1 MVERDFLLDVDARRT
16 LGTPEGAHAP
26 AEPVTPRLASTVM
39 LLRDDE
45 GPLEVFM
52 LRRVAQMEFAASMH
66 VFPGGGADPRDAEDE
81 LPWAGPTVAEWAELL
96 RTDEADARML
106 VAAAVREIFEET
118 GVLLASPARDPREP
132 ARIDPDEARGLRRA
146 LVAREVGFGQVLLE
160 RHLVLR
166 SDLLRYR
173 AHWITPVVESRRYD
187 TRFFVAAVPAGQD
200 PDGDT
205 TEADQSGW
213 TRPQAL
219 LDAFADGDVM
229 LVPPTIVCLE
239 QLAEVSTV
247 RAALEQDLPIAPV
260 MPEFVISDAGPAMRA
275 SLP

>member
-1 MVERDFLLDVDARRT
+1 MAERDFLLDVDAQRT
-16 LGTPEGAHAP
+16 LAVAGSSRAP

-66 VFPGGGADPRDAEDE
+66 VFPGGGADQRDAQDE
-81 LPWAGPTVAEWAELL
+81 LPWAGPAVEEWAELL
-96 RTDEADARML
+96 GTDEAVARML
-106 VAAAVREIFEET
+106 VAAAVREVFEET
-118 GVLLASPARDPREP
+118 GVLLASPADAEDGLPHLDLDDARE
-132 ARIDPDEARGLRRA
+132 LRRA
-146 LVAREVGFGQVLLE
+146 LVAREIGFGQVLLD
-160 RHLVLR
+160 RQLVLR

-173 AHWITPVVESRRYD
+173 AHWVTPVVEPRRYD

-205 TEADQSGW
+205 SEADQSGW

-219 LDAFADGDVM
+219 LDAFADGEAM
-229 LVPPTIVCLE
+229 LMPPTIVCLE
-239 QLAEVSTV
+239 QLADVSTV
-247 RAALEQDLPIAPV
+247 RTALEQDLPIASV
-260 MPEFVISDAGPAMRA
+260 TPEFVISDAGPAMRA

>member
-66 VFPGGGADPRDAEDE
+66 VFPGGATDQRDAEDE
-81 LPWAGPTVAEWAELL
+81 LPWAGPAVEEWAELL
-96 RTDEADARML
+96 GTDEAAARML
-106 VAAAVREIFEET
+106 VAAAVREVFEET
-118 GVLLASPARDPREP
+118 GVLLASPAGAEGESPQLDLDDARE
-132 ARIDPDEARGLRRA
+132 LRRA
-146 LVAREVGFGQVLLE
+146 LVAREVGFGQVLLDH
-160 RHLVLR
+160 RLVLR

-173 AHWITPVVESRRYD
+173 AHWITPVVEPRRYD
-187 TRFFVAAVPAGQD
+187 TRFFVAAVPVGQD

-205 TEADQSGW
+205 SEADVSEW

-229 LVPPTIVCLE
+229 LMPPTIVCLE
-239 QLAEVSTV
+239 QLAHVSTV
-247 RAALEQDLPIAPV
+247 RAALEQELPIAPV
-260 MPEFVISDAGPAMRA
+260 MPEFVISEAGPAMRA

>member
-16 LGTPEGAHAP
+16 LGVAEGNGTP

-66 VFPGGGADPRDAEDE
+66 VFPGGAADRRDAEDE
-81 LPWAGPTVAEWAELL
+81 LPWAGPAVEEWAELL
-96 RTDEADARML
+96 GTDEAAARML
-106 VAAAVREIFEET
+106 VAAAVREVFEET
-118 GVLLASPARDPREP
+118 GVLLASPAGAEGEPPQLDLDAARE
-132 ARIDPDEARGLRRA
+132 LRRA
-146 LVAREVGFGQVLLE
+146 LVAREVGFGQVLLD
-160 RHLVLR
+160 RRLVLR

-173 AHWITPVVESRRYD
+173 AHWITPVVEPRRYD
-187 TRFFVAAVPAGQD
+187 TRFFVAAVPTGQD

-205 TEADQSGW
+205 SEADRSGW

-229 LVPPTIVCLE
+229 LMPPTIVSLE
-239 QLAEVSTV
+239 QLAPVSTV
-247 RAALEQDLPIAPV
+247 RAAMEQDLPIAPV

>member
-1 MVERDFLLDVDARRT
+1 MVQRDFLVDVDAQRT
-16 LGTPEGAHAP
+16 LGVAQGNRAP
-26 AEPVTPRLASTVM
+26 ADPVTPRLASTVM

-66 VFPGGGADPRDAEDE
+66 VFPGGGADQRDAEDE
-81 LPWAGPTVAEWAELL
+81 LPWAGPAVEEWAELL
-96 RTDEADARML
+96 GTDEASARML
-106 VAAAVREIFEET
+106 VAAAVREVFEET
-118 GVLLASPARDPREP
+118 GVLLASPVEAEDGPPQLDLDDARE
-132 ARIDPDEARGLRRA
+132 LRRA

-160 RHLVLR
+160 RQLVLR

-173 AHWITPVVESRRYD
+173 AHWITPVIESRRYD

-205 TEADQSGW
+205 SEADQSGW

-219 LDAFADGDVM
+219 LDAFADGQVM
-229 LVPPTIVCLE
+229 LMPPTIVCLE

-247 RAALEQDLPIAPV
+247 RAGLEQDLAIAPV
-260 MPEFVISDAGPAMRA
+260 LPEFVISDAGPAVRA

>member
-1 MVERDFLLDVDARRT
+1 MVQRDFLLDVDAQRT
-16 LGTPEGAHAP
+16 LGVAEGGSAP

-52 LRRVAQMEFAASMH
+52 LRRVAQMDFAASMH
-66 VFPGGGADPRDAEDE
+66 VFPGGGADQRDAEDE
-81 LPWAGPTVAEWAELL
+81 LPWSGPAVEEWAELL
-96 RTDEADARML
+96 GTDEAAARML
-106 VAAAVREIFEET
+106 VAAAVREVFEET
-118 GVLLASPARDPREP
+118 GVLLASPADAKDEP
-132 ARIDPDEARGLRRA
+132 PLLDPDDARELRRA
-146 LVAREVGFGQVLLE
+146 LVAREVGFGQVLLD
-160 RHLVLR
+160 RRLVLR

-173 AHWITPVVESRRYD
+173 AHWITPVVEPRRYD
-187 TRFFVAAVPAGQD
+187 TRFFVAAVPIGQD

-205 TEADQSGW
+205 SEVDQFGW
-213 TRPQAL
+213 TRPQEV
-219 LDAFADGDVM
+219 LDSFTDGEVM
-229 LVPPTIVCLE
+229 LMPPTIVCLE

-247 RAALEQDLPIAPV
+247 RAALAQDLPVAPV